1 MPRLRSG
8 FGNIDSLS
16 LNEPEDC
23 DDEQD
28 FTFRYPSYMFPD
40 VEYDRYDVPMSFKAS
55 PDSLFNL
62 CAAVVDSQARNEV
75 FKWSINDVAN
85 WLIEFGYPE
94 YEVGAEGGKGISELL
109 ITRSLHLANLSG
121 ELHRWTQATQ
131 SGCHRFGCSQYTR
144 L

>member
-1 MPRLRSG
+1 M
-8 FGNIDSLS
+8 
-16 LNEPEDC
+16 
-23 DDEQD
+23 
-28 FTFRYPSYMFPD
+28 YPD

-94 YEVGAEGGKGISELL
+94 YEVGAG
-109 ITRSLHLANLSG
+109 
-121 ELHRWTQATQ
+121 
-131 SGCHRFGCSQYTR
+131 
-144 L
+144 